1 MFGVETVR
9 KLDRLL
15 RDEKIDAAH
24 VVHGYHQLGTSF
36 LRLLERRGI
45 PTVLSLHDYKLG
57 CPSYRLFDD
66 RTQSICTKCLD
77 HPTGFRGR
85 RPRPVAG
92 TDRARAG

>member
-1 MFGVETVR
+1 AGRATFGLETVR

-15 RDEKIDAAH
+15 RDQHIDAAH

-66 RTQSICTKCLD
+66 RRQEICTKCID
-77 HPTGFRGR
+77 HRSGFLWAVVEQSVR
-85 RPRPVAG
+85 RA
-92 TDRARAG
+92 